1 MRGEGEAIILSLSRS
16 SNGERYNNRALE
28 PARAL
33 RREKNDRPSIRPS
46 GSFIFRGNARLS
58 TIFHLASFQR
68 FLPLSLSFSPAPHPS
83 SLNAVCGKAAWR
95 HTLTLIGYNSVY
107 KRRLEM
113 VGPSRRKQK
122 ETVRR
127 RNIKLRTGGGW
138 RSRAREREQGG
149 RRKIK
154 VYKVRPT
161 TVP

>member
-1 MRGEGEAIILSLSRS
+1 MERERLLFFLSLDRATEKDIITERS
-16 SNGERYNNRALE
+16 SPLAHSE
-28 PARAL
+28 
-33 RREKNDRPSIRPS
+33 EKRTTVRPSVRLAVSYSEGTRDSPQFFISRRFND
-46 GSFIFRGNARLS
+46 SF
-58 TIFHLASFQR
+58 
-68 FLPLSLSFSPAPHPS
+68 LSLSFSPAPHSS

>member
-46 GSFIFRGNARLS
+46 GSFIFRGTRDSPQFFISRRFND
-58 TIFHLASFQR
+58 SF
-68 FLPLSLSFSPAPHPS
+68 LSLSFSPAPHSS